1 MVRVRRR
8 SVSSCVPVLLQQSSS
23 TTCALRSIYYHFFYI
38 AQCARRLD
46 PKTST
51 VRFHLRPKGM
61 AIAAASH
68 NDAIASLPADVGHDL
83 VRTLGIISMPKKM

>member
-8 SVSSCVPVLLQQSSS
+8 SVSSCVPVLLQQNSS

-51 VRFHLRPKGM
+51 VRFHLPKGM
-61 AIAAASH
+61 AIAAASK

-83 VRTLGIISMPKKM
+83 VHTLGIIFMPIKM